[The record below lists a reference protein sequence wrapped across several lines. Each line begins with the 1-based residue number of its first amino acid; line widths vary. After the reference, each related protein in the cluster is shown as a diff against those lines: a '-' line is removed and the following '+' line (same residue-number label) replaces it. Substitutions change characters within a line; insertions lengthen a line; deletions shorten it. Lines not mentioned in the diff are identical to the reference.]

1 MGQKVD
7 NLISI
12 LMNKNIALMLWKNV
26 KWKRIMREWHD
37 ITKEEG
43 EGVTYIL
50 GGGVDVNH
58 RLKKEIRWLWYDL

>member
-26 KWKRIMREWHD
+26 KWKRIMREWHNR
-37 ITKEEG
+37 TKEDG

-58 RLKKEIRWLWYDL
+58 SLKKEIRWLWYDL